1 MQFRYLWLIA
11 FSIFLCSCGGGNN
24 KFTVIGSIKNLPK
37 GTILLEEINM
47 DALVTVD
54 SATADE
60 SGNFELTGTT
70 IEPHLYR
77 LNFGEGRFI
86 LLSLD
91 KGNVKVNA
99 DWNTIENYE
108 VVGSASS
115 ESLKKLL
122 MVIRGHMRDLS
133 KMEVVLDSLKASNDT
148 AKLVSARASIKE
160 MNVSLTRYLE
170 QYADTTLY
178 LPNAIFAAQIINPQA
193 EKQFIE
199 SFIQSLPTRFK
210 DAKLAKEFTD
220 KYNEMVTAMNQQQ
233 APPEASGKAPEISLQ
248 TPDGET
254 VTLSSMRGKYI
265 LVDFWASWCGPCR
278 QENPNV
284 VRAYNSFKNKNFTIL
299 GVSLDEDKDK
309 WLQAIKK
316 DGLTWTH
323 VSDLKGWQSLAARDY
338 NVNAIPANFLID
350 PDGNIIASNLRGDDL
365 TAKLQEVLG
374 N

>member
-1 MQFRYLWLIA
+1 MQFRYFWLLA
-11 FSIFLCSCGGGNN
+11 FSLFLYSCGGGNN
-24 KFTVIGSIKNLPK
+24 KFTVIGNVKNIPS
-37 GTILLEEINM
+37 GTVVLEEINM
-47 DALVTVD
+47 DALVAID

-60 SGNFELTGTT
+60 SGNFELEGTAL
-70 IEPHLYR
+70 EPHLYR

-91 KGNVKVNA
+91 KGNVKVTA
-99 DWNTIENYE
+99 DWNTIENYD
-108 VVGSASS
+108 VSGSASS

-122 MVIRGHMRDLS
+122 LVVREHMRDLS
-133 KMEVVLDSLKASNDT
+133 KMEVVLDSLKANNDT
-148 AKLVSARASIKE
+148 LKLASAIASRKE

-170 QYADTTLY
+170 QYADTTQY
-178 LPNAIFAAQIINPQA
+178 LPNAIFAAQIVNPQA
-193 EKQFIE
+193 EKEFME
-199 SFIQSLPTRFK
+199 SFIQGLPTRFK
-210 DAKLAKEFTD
+210 DSKLAKEFTD
-220 KYNEMVTAMNQQQ
+220 RYNERMTAMNRQQ
-233 APPEASGKAPEISLQ
+233 APPAAAGQAPEISLQ
-248 TPDGET
+248 TPDGKT
-254 VTLSSMRGKYI
+254 VTLSSMRGKYV

-278 QENPNV
+278 RENPNV
-284 VRAYNSFKNKNFTIL
+284 VRAYNAFKDKNFTIL

-309 WLQAIKK
+309 WLEAIKK

-350 PDGNIIASNLRGDDL
+350 PDGNIIASNLRADDL

>member
-1 MQFRYLWLIA
+1 MQFRYFWLLA
-11 FSIFLCSCGGGNN
+11 FSLFLYSCGGGNN
-24 KFTVIGSIKNLPK
+24 KFTVIGNVKNIPS
-37 GTILLEEINM
+37 GTVVLEEINM
-47 DALVTVD
+47 DALVAID

-60 SGNFELTGTT
+60 SGNFELEGTAL
-70 IEPHLYR
+70 EPHLYR

-91 KGNVKVNA
+91 KGNVKVTA
-99 DWNTIENYE
+99 DWNTIENYD
-108 VVGSASS
+108 VSGSASS

-122 MVIRGHMRDLS
+122 LVVREHMRDLS
-133 KMEVVLDSLKASNDT
+133 KMEVVLDSLKANKDT
-148 AKLVSARASIKE
+148 LKLASAIASRKE

-170 QYADTTLY
+170 QYADTTQY
-178 LPNAIFAAQIINPQA
+178 LPNAIFAAQIVNPQA
-193 EKQFIE
+193 EKEFME
-199 SFIQSLPTRFK
+199 SFIQGLPTRFK
-210 DAKLAKEFTD
+210 DSKLAKEFTD
-220 KYNEMVTAMNQQQ
+220 RYNERMTAMNRQQ
-233 APPEASGKAPEISLQ
+233 APPAAAGQAPEISLQ
-248 TPDGET
+248 TPDGKT
-254 VTLSSMRGKYI
+254 VTLSSMRGKYV

-278 QENPNV
+278 RENPNV
-284 VRAYNSFKNKNFTIL
+284 VRAYNAFKNKNFTIL

-309 WLQAIKK
+309 WLEAIKK

-350 PDGNIIASNLRGDDL
+350 PDGNIIASNLRADDL